1 MKQVENNQSDTLIIT
16 RNFIFGAHS
25 LTDLALFSAGVHPGL
40 IPELEQRSRKVTGGP
55 KPGYPFLRSS
65 LLWGF
70 HSHPQSS
77 VLTPLDLKLT
87 GISHADAATIR
98 APGLCPRGEGR
109 GMGSSRGCRA
119 MQQLVPGGCRPP
131 WRPFCSSEA
140 ELVFAKH
147 VCARIVNL
155 QAKGS
160 FCRSAYLE
168 GTDCLFLFLLLSQ
181 QLPHLSNSSMG
192 RTHTQNWGAQAFP
205 RLHYTPV
212 P

>member
-87 GISHADAATIR
+87 GISHADAATLP
-98 APGLCPRGEGR
+98 APGLCPGGKGEEWAPVGDAGR
-109 GMGSSRGCRA
+109 
-119 MQQLVPGGCRPP
+119 
-131 WRPFCSSEA
+131 CSSWSRVGA
-140 ELVFAKH
+140 GPLGAH
-147 VCARIVNL
+147 SALQRLNL
-155 QAKGS
+155 
-160 FCRSAYLE
+160 C
-168 GTDCLFLFLLLSQ
+168 LLSMFV
-181 QLPHLSNSSMG
+181 LES
-192 RTHTQNWGAQAFP
+192 
-205 RLHYTPV
+205 
-212 P
+212 